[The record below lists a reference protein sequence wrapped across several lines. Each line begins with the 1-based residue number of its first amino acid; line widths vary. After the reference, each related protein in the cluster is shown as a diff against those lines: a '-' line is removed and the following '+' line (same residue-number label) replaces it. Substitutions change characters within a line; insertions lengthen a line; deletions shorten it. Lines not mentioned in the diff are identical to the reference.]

1 MRLAIQSIALAMIA
15 ALTAAVLLLQPGC
28 ETALAQQSATLPS
41 DLALV
46 PADAVGFAHIRG
58 ADLWKHEMF
67 AGLRATFEKAGPKA
81 IATLDKQFVPKPS
94 TFERFTGFVLL
105 DERKEP
111 LPYGILRFSEPFEI
125 AEVVTAYLP
134 KASAEK
140 IEGKTLYRG
149 EKSPFEL
156 YFPDHQHIVIG
167 MSGQMANYLK
177 HELPKTGPL
186 SYGLKLAAS
195 GKPIVV
201 AANIP
206 AIPKPEHELKGL
218 PPEVKSLLN
227 AEHITAS
234 LDLGASM
241 KLELVAGF
249 KTTADAQEAERAVK
263 ALAELGRKEIA
274 KLKEEVEKKLFDPMT
289 KSPRSPDELPTALV
303 EVFALGGINQ
313 LDEMLANP
321 ESLIKRVGAQL
332 TANITLPKEVVV
344 AATGLATMSVGLLL
358 PAVQKVRMAA
368 ARATTTNNM
377 KQIALACH
385 NYNDANGHLPH
396 DITDKDG
403 KPLLSWRVAILPYI
417 EQANLYNQFKLDE
430 PWDSEHNKKWSS
442 LAIKT
447 YMSPNANPNTPP
459 GMTQYKGF
467 AGPGAIFEPGKKI
480 RLVADIPDGT
490 SNTILFVEAGDP
502 IPWAKPG
509 DIPFDPKK
517 PLPKLALPGVDGFV
531 NAALCDGSV
540 RTISM
545 KSITEKT
552 LKNAI
557 TRDDGEILGA
567 DW

>member
-1 MRLAIQSIALAMIA
+1 MRFAFQSIGLSTIA
-15 ALTAAVLLLQPGC
+15 ALTAAVLLLQPGR
-28 ETALAQQSATLPS
+28 ETVAAQQAATLPT

-46 PADAVGFAHIRG
+46 PANAVGFVHIRG
-58 ADLWKHEMF
+58 ADLWKHELL
-67 AGLRATFEKAGPKA
+67 AGLRTTFEKAGPKA
-81 IATLDKQFVPKPS
+81 AATLDTQFVPKPS
-94 TFERFTGFVLL
+94 TFDRFTGFVLL
-105 DERKEP
+105 DERQEP
-111 LPYGILRFSEPFEI
+111 IPFGILRFSAPFEI
-125 AEVVTAYLP
+125 AEVVTTYLP

-140 IEGKTLYRG
+140 IDGKTLYRG
-149 EKSPFEL
+149 DNSPLEL
-156 YFPDHQHIVIG
+156 YFPDRQHIVIG
-167 MSGQMANYLK
+167 MSGQLANYLK
-177 HELPKTGPL
+177 HEQPKTGPL
-186 SYGLKLAAS
+186 SHGLKLAAS

-201 AANIP
+201 AANVQ
-206 AIPKPEHELKGL
+206 AIPKPDRELKAL
-218 PPEVKSLLN
+218 PPEVKTLLN

-234 LDLGASM
+234 IDLGGQM
-241 KLELVAGF
+241 KLDVVAGF
-249 KTTADAQEAERAVK
+249 KNAEDAQEAERAIK
-263 ALAELGRKEIA
+263 TLAEIGRKELA
-274 KLKEEVEKKLFDPMT
+274 KLKEDVEKKLFDPKS
-289 KSPRSPDELPTALV
+289 KSPRSPLELPEALL

-313 LDEMLANP
+313 LDEILANP
-321 ESLIKRVGAQL
+321 GALIKREGAEL
-332 TANITLPKEVVV
+332 AASVTLPKEAVV
-344 AATGLATMSVGLLL
+344 AATGFATIGVGLLL

-368 ARATTTNNM
+368 ARASSTNNM

-385 NYNDANGHLPH
+385 SYVDAIGHFPH

-417 EQANLYNQFKLDE
+417 EQNNLYNQFKLDE
-430 PWDSEHNKKWSS
+430 PWDSENNKKWSS
-442 LAIKT
+442 AAVKT
-447 YMSPNANPNTPP
+447 FMSPNAEPITPP

-480 RLVADIPDGT
+480 KFTDITDGT

-540 RTISM
+540 RTINI
-545 KSITEKT
+545 KAITEKT

-557 TRDDGEILGA
+557 TKDDGEILGA